1 MLPPPCNPFIGASVP
16 VAHTEEVPDS
26 IQSGFTPQP
35 PSKGREKIQG
45 TLGVLELMGKV
56 TLDLLAHQ

>member
-1 MLPPPCNPFIGASVP
+1 MP

-26 IQSGFTPQP
+26 IQSSFTPQP